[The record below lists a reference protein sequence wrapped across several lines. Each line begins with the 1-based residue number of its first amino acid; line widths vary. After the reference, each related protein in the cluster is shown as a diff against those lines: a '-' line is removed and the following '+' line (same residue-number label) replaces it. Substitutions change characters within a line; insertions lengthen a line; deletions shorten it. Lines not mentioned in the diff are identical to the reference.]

1 MKPFKKLLGWKII
14 IIMKV
19 DRVLIVSSCEHLKPT
34 TVPFKKGS
42 PVITKYLAGACCDG
56 NWWELTILFER
67 NVEGRLRR
75 NGMDD
80 PLSRKQLE
88 VLYALLIPPGTK

>member
-1 MKPFKKLLGWKII
+1 MKL
-14 IIMKV
+14 
-19 DRVLIVSSCEHLKPT
+19 DRVLVVSSCEHLKPT

-42 PVITKYLAGACCDG
+42 PVITKYWLEAVVMETGRNSPFD
-56 NWWELTILFER
+56 L

-75 NGMDD
+75 TGMDD